1 MEKMMHDITNSP
13 YKEWIRI
20 GMRNEDMPHH
30 WCKLPPNYDWR
41 ARCKL
46 ISIGGNGNEDAR
58 GANYLCKT
66 ARSYLGKDARD
77 FDLLGVYYPNG
88 NKAEQF
94 VAFRAMFLLDEIL
107 VPQIADRDA
116 LGNLHRLPFEEA
128 WRNMRKVVFWTHC
141 HGGRVTREATKLLDG
156 IHSRFDEIMLS
167 IGYSEK
173 EAEIIHRQM
182 VVFHHNNPCAD
193 LGMVPTHSTDF
204 YRITQADEQNR
215 PVVYNSDSF
224 GYYVATEQM
233 AEHDIYYVSLSK
245 NERAFIIPRIS
256 PYKKSEHNGAYW
268 QEPREE
274 KYETAQNEEDMV
286 LAFFR
291 EITASDYMIEN
302 CEQIEKSVM
311 QKNLHLQDLFEEVK
325 DDGADF
331 MENFHEYQRDV
342 REEFDNVKEKL
353 LNNQFTSEDGE
364 EISQEALF
372 WHNSEGCNLLDLA
385 VQKGDVAA
393 VAVIWKNMLEAM
405 PPFEYGKDLKNIYQD
420 FSNDMLET
428 KKKHQ
433 FYTTQAFDTNNKQM
447 FLALAQNNDA
457 LVGLDYL
464 HASAEMALCA
474 VKKFCDTDWND
485 ENISL
490 PALDLI
496 YGKNLEFLI
505 RRCRQPDMANE
516 ETKKLL
522 PDLIKK
528 RQRLIKREGDFISSV
543 IQDVASGRGSR

>member
-1 MEKMMHDITNSP
+1 MHDITNSP

-268 QEPREE
+268 QVPKKE
-274 KYETAQNEEDMV
+274 KYETAQIEENMF

-291 EITASDYMIEN
+291 KITATNYMIES
-302 CEQIEKSVM
+302 CEQIEDDAIN
-311 QKNLHLQDLFEEVK
+311 KNPDLKHIFATIKE
-325 DDGADF
+325 DGQEF
-331 MENFHEYQRDV
+331 MDNFRNYKYEIYK
-342 REEFDNVKEKL
+342 EFMIAKEKL
-353 LNNQFTSEDGE
+353 INGDFSEHDGE

-393 VAVIWKNMLEAM
+393 VAVIWKNMLEVM
-405 PPFEYGKDLKNIYQD
+405 PAFEHGKDLKKIYENC
-420 FSNDMLET
+420 SSDMLET
-428 KKKHQ
+428 KEKHR
-433 FYTTQAFDTNNKQM
+433 FYTMQA
-447 FLALAQNNDA
+447 LENNDEKMFSA
-457 LVGLDYL
+457 LVQNSDVLVGLDY
-464 HASAEMALCA
+464 AQAGTETALCA
-474 VKKFCDTDWND
+474 AEKFCSFDWHD
-485 ENISL
+485 ENMSL
-490 PALDLI
+490 PAMELV
-496 YGKNLEFLI
+496 YGSSLKALMK
-505 RRCRQPDMANE
+505 RCGENDIPKEKSESFVN
-516 ETKKLL
+516 
-522 PDLIKK
+522 
-528 RQRLIKREGDFISSV
+528 RLMQKHRLYIKREKNFVTSIL
-543 IQDVASGRGSR
+543 QDLSSGRGY

>member
-1 MEKMMHDITNSP
+1 MPDLPDSSDLITF
-13 YKEWIRI
+13 
-20 GMRNEDMPHH
+20 GMRDENAPHS
-30 WCKLPPNYDWR
+30 WNNAPLNSLLKNGKELFV
-41 ARCKL
+41 L
-46 ISIGGNGNEDAR
+46 GGNGNQWSRDGNAMTKVGISFLGDDYKKFNVF
-58 GANYLCKT
+58 GAYYRNGTNKT
-66 ARSYLGKDARD
+66 PYVAMRS
-77 FDLLGVYYPNG
+77 
-88 NKAEQF
+88 
-94 VAFRAMFLLDEIL
+94 MFLIDNIL
-107 VPQIADRDA
+107 VPQIATKDKF
-116 LGNLHRLPFEEA
+116 GNLHRLPFEEA
-128 WRNMRKVVFWTHC
+128 WRNMRKKVFLTHC
-141 HGGRVTREATKLLDG
+141 HGGRIVREATKQINN
-156 IHSRFDEIMLS
+156 IHSRLDEIMLS

-173 EAEIIHRQM
+173 EAEVIHRQM
-182 VVFHHNNPCAD
+182 VVFHQNNPCAD
-193 LGMVPTHSTDF
+193 IGIGPTRSIEF

-215 PVVYNSDSF
+215 PVVYNTDSF
-224 GYYVATEQM
+224 GYYLATEQM
-233 AEHDIYYVSLSK
+233 AEHDIYYAALSE
-245 NERAFIIPRIS
+245 NERAFIIPKIS

-268 QEPREE
+268 QVPRKE
-274 KYETAQNEEDMV
+274 KYESAQIEEDMF
-286 LAFFR
+286 LAFFK
-291 EITASDYMIEN
+291 EITSTDYMIEN
-302 CEQIEKSVM
+302 MSQIEENVM
-311 QKNLHLQDLFEEVK
+311 KKNPHLRQTFKEMQ
-325 DDGADF
+325 DDGDDF
-331 MENFHEYQRDV
+331 MENYRGYRQNV
-342 REEFDNVKEKL
+342 QEEFNEAKEKL
-353 LNNQFTSEDGE
+353 LQGKFSSADGA

-372 WHNSEGCNLLDLA
+372 LHDSEGHNLLDLA

-433 FYTTQAFDTNNKQM
+433 FYTTHAFDTNNKQM